1 MSRIYKPLQIN
12 YPAIVLADPG
22 TQEERLYLLKVANIS
37 SAGAMFLSEA
47 HLSEG
52 TPAQVFFYLEFG
64 PAQNILRAKFT
75 GKVVRSEPGV
85 FVVAFDEVHT
95 LRIQQP
101 PKKFKN
107 QRIFLEEIADDMDIV
122 ISILTE
128 MRPDLQM
135 RHSEQPGIPGE
146 EKAK

>member
-1 MSRIYKPLQIN
+1 MSSIYKPLQID

-22 TQEERLYLLKVANIS
+22 TQEERFYLLKVANIS
-37 SAGAMFLSEA
+37 SAGAMFLSKE

-64 PAQNILRAKFT
+64 PAQNILRAKFS
-75 GKVVRSEPGV
+75 GRVVRSEPGV

-101 PKKFKN
+101 PKKLKN
-107 QRIFLEEIADDMDIV
+107 RRMFLEEIADDMDIV
-122 ISILTE
+122 INKLTE
-128 MRPDLQM
+128 MKPVLQR

-146 EKAK
+146 G